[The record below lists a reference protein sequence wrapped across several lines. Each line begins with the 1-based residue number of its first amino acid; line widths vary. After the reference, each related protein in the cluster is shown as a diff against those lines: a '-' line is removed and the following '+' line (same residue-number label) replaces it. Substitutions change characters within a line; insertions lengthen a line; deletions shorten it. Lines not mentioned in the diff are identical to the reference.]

1 MASNKTGVKIGQRLY
16 ALRNTANISQQAV
29 ADTIGVKRE
38 TINQWE
44 SGTRQIKAEHII
56 SLAKFFQVSSDYILG
71 LTESKQQE
79 QEIREA
85 QSRLGLED
93 GTVELLTNYTTQER
107 RNPKKV
113 IAFYRGLNH
122 FFSHDRAPD
131 VFSALFN
138 AEAKALQTVDTL
150 NNLETHIDAEDYTQ
164 EELLGVLR
172 NKDVV
177 SATSGFDYSVFL
189 AEEYFRDILE
199 DLTGK
204 REIKARVKTLE
215 EKIQKMG
222 GSSNGDDNRT

>member
-1 MASNKTGVKIGQRLY
+1 MESNKTGLGIGQRLG
-16 ALRNTANISQQAV
+16 ALRVSADLSQKAV
-29 ADTIGVKRE
+29 ADAVGVKRE

-44 SGTRQIKAEHII
+44 AGTRQIKAEHII

-71 LTESKQQE
+71 LTDSRQQE

-93 GTVELLTNYTTQER
+93 GTVELLTNYTAKER

-150 NNLETHIDAEDYTQ
+150 HNLETHIDAEDYTQ
-164 EELLGVLR
+164 EELLGALQ

-177 SATSGFDYSVFL
+177 SATSGFEYSVFL

-199 DLTGK
+199 DLTG
-204 REIKARVKTLE
+204 RQEIKARVKTLE

-222 GSSNGDDNRT
+222 GSSNGDDNQT